1 MDYIKLISSE
11 VNQIKKSTHPG
22 GTRNGLTLY
31 NVHDQPIIEIKI
43 QKIISRAYVRAN
55 YDKLCNEICI
65 LHMQSQTTLIST
77 TRNSLVIF
85 TSHYIVHSII

>member
-1 MDYIKLISSE
+1 MDYIKFISAE

-22 GTRNGLTLY
+22 STRDGLTLY

-65 LHMQSQTTLIST
+65 LYIQSQTTLIST
-77 TRNSLVIF
+77 TRNTLVIF
-85 TSHYIVHSII
+85 TSHYIVHSIT